1 MMSRHLRVAFFM
13 GKTMPKVHELRAE
26 RAKINEQ
33 VQALA
38 AAEVE
43 NGSLTAEQHSQF
55 SDLSA
60 QFKELTAKIERAEQA
75 ESMAAQ
81 AAVPVQSHVRKVGS
95 IPAVPREP
103 ETKGAGMARMVL
115 ALAAAQGNN
124 QLAAQIA
131 MDRGYGD
138 HVAASLNTLT
148 PGAGGVLVPEN
159 LSTEVIELL
168 RPKSVVRK
176 LGARAMPL
184 NNGNLSIPRLK
195 GGAVV
200 GYIGSD
206 SDIPTSQQELDDLKL
221 SAKKLTGLVPISN
234 DLIATSSANPNVDQ
248 IVVSD
253 LTSAMGTREDKAFI
267 RDNGSGN
274 TPKGLRYWAPT
285 QNVYA
290 AAQPKPTIDQVSLE
304 LNKLVLVLE
313 SADANMTAVGWV
325 MAPRTKRFLQA
336 LRDGNGKVYPE
347 LDQGFL
353 MGYPVGS
360 TTQIP
365 TNLAVGAD
373 SNGSEIYLADF
384 GDCFI
389 GEDSH
394 LVIDF
399 SKEAT
404 YTDGEGKTVSAFQ
417 RDQTLVR
424 VIAKHDFGPRHVESV
439 AVLTD
444 VQWGA

>member
-1 MMSRHLRVAFFM
+1 
-13 GKTMPKVHELRAE
+13 MPKVHELRAE

-95 IPAVPREP
+95 VPAAPREP
-103 ETKGAGMARMVL
+103 EAKGAGMARMVL

>member
-1 MMSRHLRVAFFM
+1 
-13 GKTMPKVHELRAE
+13 MPKVHELRAE

-274 TPKGLRYWAPT
+274 TPKGLRYWAST

>member
-1 MMSRHLRVAFFM
+1 MS
-13 GKTMPKVHELRAE
+13 KVHELRAE

>member
-1 MMSRHLRVAFFM
+1 
-13 GKTMPKVHELRAE
+13 MPKVHELRAE

-43 NGSLTAEQHSQF
+43 NGSLTAEQHAQF
-55 SDLSA
+55 SDLLT

-81 AAVPVQSHVRKVGS
+81 AAVPVQSHVRTVGS

-103 ETKGAGMARMVL
+103 EAKGAGMARMVL

-290 AAQPKPTIDQVSLE
+290 AAQPKPTIDQVSIE

-394 LVIDF
+394 LIIDF

-404 YTDGEGKTVSAFQ
+404 YTDGEGNTVSAFQ